1 MTVIKNVEKYFDI
14 GPELLHTIVTI
25 SQWTSGRTGIRQRGV
40 LLALFC
46 SEFAR
51 TGGHDATVCAGH

>member
-25 SQWTSGRTGIRQRGV
+25 IQWEG
-40 LLALFC
+40 
-46 SEFAR
+46 EY
-51 TGGHDATVCAGH
+51 

>member
-25 SQWTSGRTGIRQRGV
+25 SQWTYRHQAARSITGFV
-40 LLALFC
+40 LQ
-46 SEFAR
+46 
-51 TGGHDATVCAGH
+51 

>member
-25 SQWTSGRTGIRQRGV
+25 IQLEGEYSTSFVLQR
-40 LLALFC
+40 FC
-46 SEFAR
+46 LWP
-51 TGGHDATVCAGH
+51 